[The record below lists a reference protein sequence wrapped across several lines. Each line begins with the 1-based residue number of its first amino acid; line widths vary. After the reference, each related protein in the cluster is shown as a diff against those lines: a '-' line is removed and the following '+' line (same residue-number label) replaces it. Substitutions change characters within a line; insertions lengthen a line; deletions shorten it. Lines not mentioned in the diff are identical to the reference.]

1 MKKIYLLSFFLLGF
15 FGLKAQNQPK
25 GFHLDKP
32 INMAAVLAKKPSA
45 AIGFSSVSEARS
57 IINNIMDVSDIQQN
71 FRVESTTQVDNAA
84 AVIYQGVR
92 YILYNPSFI
101 DQLDN

>member
-1 MKKIYLLSFFLLGF
+1 MKKIYFLSSFLISFFSLY
-15 FGLKAQNQPK
+15 AQNQPK

-32 INMAAVLAKKPSA
+32 INMQAILAKKPST

-57 IINNIMDVSDIQQN
+57 IINDIMDVSDIRQN

-84 AVIYQGVR
+84 AVIYQGTR

-101 DQLDN
+101 NKPT